1 VTWELLTWRRPWDE
15 LVNDPKFISWRARQR
30 IEEGSARLTLPAVLA
45 VEKPELATL
54 LSRCLDL
61 IPENRPTAEEVV
73 QVRANF
79 STSHPHHHHTSWSHR
94 MKFAQYWS
102 LHDSDILTDLVIAS
116 VQLSTRST
124 FRRKNQC
131 RAVQVVRSGSERRRR
146 HHDRTRVPGT
156 RIFRRTRSATWACS
170 VHVLRTGTEAAVVQ
184 LGRRSDRRLG
194 GRGSRTKHFC
204 GGNFP
209 SHRVL
214 CVFFCV
220 KHCVSGVLC

>member
-1 VTWELLTWRRPWDE
+1 VVTWELLTWRRPWDE

-116 VQLSTRST
+116 VQLSTRSIT
-124 FRRKNQC
+124 K
-131 RAVQVVRSGSERRRR
+131 
-146 HHDRTRVPGT
+146 
-156 RIFRRTRSATWACS
+156 
-170 VHVLRTGTEAAVVQ
+170 VHELETLLSLHILGKLLVL
-184 LGRRSDRRLG
+184 
-194 GRGSRTKHFC
+194 
-204 GGNFP
+204 
-209 SHRVL
+209 
-214 CVFFCV
+214 
-220 KHCVSGVLC
+220 HCAIDIIHKL